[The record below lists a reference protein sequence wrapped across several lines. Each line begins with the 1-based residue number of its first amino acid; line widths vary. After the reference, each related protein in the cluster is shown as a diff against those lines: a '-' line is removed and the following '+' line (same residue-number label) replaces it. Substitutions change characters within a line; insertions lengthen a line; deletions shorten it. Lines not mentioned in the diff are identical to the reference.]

1 MLERQVLR
9 RPVDPC
15 YTADDRSYDNRQGN
29 RAAAA
34 SATAAAAAVVVV
46 IVVAVAGRRRRCRRR
61 RRRRRAVVVVICW
74 TKSNITSVIFKIK
87 TNLCFKSKII
97 NGITKLCKGGLDF
110 IW

>member
-15 YTADDRSYDNRQGN
+15 YTADDRPYDSRQGN

-34 SATAAAAAVVVV
+34 AAATAAAAVVVV
-46 IVVAVAGRRRRCRRR
+46 IVVAVAGRRRRR
-61 RRRRRAVVVVICW
+61 RRRRRAVVVVICR

-87 TNLCFKSKII
+87 TNLCFKSKIL
-97 NGITKLCKGGLDF
+97 NGITKPCKGGLDF